1 MLDHIVSP
9 PSGGQIFDRRTD
21 PSGGCFRKVISE
33 CQTSILEGLSAVL
46 SKIVI
51 SGKSGT
57 VS

>member
-1 MLDHIVSP
+1 VDKFLILRQNPKEDVFERS
-9 PSGGQIFDRRTD
+9 
-21 PSGGCFRKVISE
+21 ISE

-51 SGKSGT
+51 SGNPST